1 MDLTWADLA
10 EPVVGGLAAI
20 LGIYL
25 TEEGL
30 HVLRRRGRLPARWN
44 HNRTFLLPRTKQPTE
59 DQAN

>member
-20 LGIYL
+20 LGVYL
-25 TEEGL
+25 TEEAL
-30 HVLRRRGRLPARWN
+30 QALRGRVPGRWN
-44 HNRTFLLPRTKQPTE
+44 HNRTFLLPRTKKPAE